1 MTFGAALGGEG
12 EESHSLDQ
20 ANMAPRAP
28 PTETYLGVNVQPVG
42 RLPFVV
48 TLLEPLGE
56 EVARDRFVRVSLA
69 PKAETEGNKPE
80 HECMCV

>member
-1 MTFGAALGGEG
+1 MTFGAALGGKG
-12 EESHSLDQ
+12 EESHSLNP

-48 TLLEPLGE
+48 TLFEPLGE
-56 EVARDRFVRVSLA
+56 EVTRDRFVRVSLA
-69 PKAETEGNKPE
+69 PKADTEGNKPE
-80 HECMCV
+80 RECMCL